1 MDVHTATP
9 EWAQE
14 LHAPVRKQRFVQ
26 NVPALV
32 ELAQESGLMHITR
45 EHLDGEPIE
54 PPVVK
59 QEATDLTVRL
69 TYNFGLSLTISN
81 RDYYPG

>member
-14 LHAPVRKQRFVQ
+14 LHAPARKQRFVQ

-59 QEATDLTVRL
+59 QQATDLTVRL
-69 TYNFGLSLTISN
+69 PHDHGLGLIMEN
-81 RDYYPG
+81 RDCYLD